1 MAVLLENHTKSSL
14 IFIYIYIKKEKKK
27 KIMLL

>member
-14 IFIYIYIKKEKKK
+14 IFIYIKKEKKK